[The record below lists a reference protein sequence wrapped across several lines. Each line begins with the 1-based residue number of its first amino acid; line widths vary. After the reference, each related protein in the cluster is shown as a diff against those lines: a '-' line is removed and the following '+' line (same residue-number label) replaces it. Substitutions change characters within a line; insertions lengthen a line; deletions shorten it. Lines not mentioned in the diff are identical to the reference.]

1 MGLNLAIIV
10 HLDSMIKILL
20 TYSLLFFAL
29 AINGQSKNTK
39 TLEAELKKART
50 SQDKMV
56 LNYQLGTAYLKS
68 NKKKAEDHAY
78 KAALLARELG
88 DPEMAARAYSVNAQ
102 AKLKGRDRKG
112 AKSRFKTSFDYA
124 KRTKD
129 PALILEI
136 LELAVATEKKYG
148 SYKAAY
154 AYTEDALEI
163 IRDTKKI
170 STTSSSQ
177 PSNYSAG
184 PSSLVKENRVLEAQ
198 KQALEADILQ
208 LQREKAKFST
218 DQSSLTAQQKQ
229 LETAKSNIE
238 AEKSLIEAEKNQV
251 VETIAKKE
259 AQINK
264 MSKEQLRAKAKIL
277 ETEKVV
283 SQLKLK
289 KQEQDLALL
298 KSRERSGYL
307 LLATTLGLFLTLF
320 LFLRYRS
327 NRKAKKVLVEK
338 NKLIEEE
345 RERSDD
351 LLKNI
356 LPANIAEELKES
368 GKAKAQRY
376 ENATVMF
383 SDFKNFTKISE
394 QLSPEDLVKEL
405 DICFRGFDQ
414 IISQYDVEKIKTIG
428 DAYMVASGLT
438 DRYSVPVD
446 IIKAAMDMQEF
457 LEDLKKEK
465 IRQGLPYF
473 EARIGMGDTVNIA
486 ARMEANCEPGQIN
499 ISEETYRLV
508 KYNFNCHY
516 RGKINAKNKGHIDM
530 YYVENKV
537 NKVVPSFA

>member
-1 MGLNLAIIV
+1 
-10 HLDSMIKILL
+10 MIKILL

-88 DPEMAARAYSVNAQ
+88 DPEMAARAYS
-102 AKLKGRDRKG
+102 
-112 AKSRFKTSFDYA
+112 FKTSFDYA

-473 EARIGMGDTVNIA
+473 EARIGIHSGPKPTVSLGKSIFQKKPIAWSNITLIA
-486 ARMEANCEPGQIN
+486 TI
-499 ISEETYRLV
+499 EERLMP
-508 KYNFNCHY
+508 KT
-516 RGKINAKNKGHIDM
+516 KDI
-530 YYVENKV
+530 
-537 NKVVPSFA
+537 

>member
-1 MGLNLAIIV
+1 
-10 HLDSMIKILL
+10 
-20 TYSLLFFAL
+20 
-29 AINGQSKNTK
+29 
-39 TLEAELKKART
+39 
-50 SQDKMV
+50 
-56 LNYQLGTAYLKS
+56 
-68 NKKKAEDHAY
+68 
-78 KAALLARELG
+78 
-88 DPEMAARAYSVNAQ
+88 
-102 AKLKGRDRKG
+102 
-112 AKSRFKTSFDYA
+112 
-124 KRTKD
+124 
-129 PALILEI
+129 
-136 LELAVATEKKYG
+136 
-148 SYKAAY
+148 
-154 AYTEDALEI
+154 
-163 IRDTKKI
+163 
-170 STTSSSQ
+170 
-177 PSNYSAG
+177 
-184 PSSLVKENRVLEAQ
+184 
-198 KQALEADILQ
+198 
-208 LQREKAKFST
+208 
-218 DQSSLTAQQKQ
+218 
-229 LETAKSNIE
+229 
-238 AEKSLIEAEKNQV
+238 
-251 VETIAKKE
+251 
-259 AQINK
+259 

-473 EARIGMGDTVNIA
+473 EARIGIHSGPVVAGVVGLNKFAYDIWGDTVNIA